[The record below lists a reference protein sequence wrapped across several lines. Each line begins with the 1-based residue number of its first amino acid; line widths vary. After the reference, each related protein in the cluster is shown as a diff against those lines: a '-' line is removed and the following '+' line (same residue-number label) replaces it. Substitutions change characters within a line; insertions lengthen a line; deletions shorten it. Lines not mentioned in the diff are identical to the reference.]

1 MKNGDLPHKNDD
13 FMGFPENS
21 SGFMV
26 DIPKLCVFFFRW
38 YVDVCCLFIKTMKT
52 LDKNLP

>member
-13 FMGFPENS
+13 FMGFPGNS

-26 DIPKLCVFFFRW
+26 DIPKLCEFFFDGMLM
-38 YVDVCCLFIKTMKT
+38 YVVCL
-52 LDKNLP
+52 